1 MTHPET
7 AEGEPFRFAPVAGE
21 AIPEGEPEAIG
32 AVVAAIEAEVRST
45 AATGPARR
53 DAHPKAHGCVRAEFR
68 VLDGLPVHLRAGV
81 FAEPRCYPAWVRLSN
96 GSETPRN
103 DRRGDG
109 RGLAI
114 KLLGVE
120 GSPSGTQDFLLINH
134 PSFFV
139 RNAIDYIAFQ
149 AAKPRWRFFFPGW
162 NPTRFRWRELAVA
175 GAIVR
180 RRVTNP
186 LDIRY
191 WSMTPYLF
199 GDVACKFS
207 ARPAS
212 PPSRFHGTDGPDFLR
227 RNLSRHLA
235 EAGAAFDFLVQLRGD
250 PDAMPI
256 EDPTVIWSEAASPFI
271 PVARLTIPRQ
281 AFETAEQMAFCENLS
296 FTPWHCVPA
305 HRPLGGINRSRLAV
319 YEAISRLR
327 HELNGTVRAEP
338 RQAEPS

>member
-1 MTHPET
+1 MIDPEKPQGD
-7 AEGEPFRFAPVAGE
+7 AFRFAPVAGE
-21 AIPEGEPEAIG
+21 AIPHGEEEAIR
-32 AVVAAIEAEVRST
+32 AVVTAIEAQVRAT
-45 AATGPARR
+45 AATGRARR

-68 VLDGLPVHLRAGV
+68 VLDGLPTHLRVGV
-81 FAEPRCYPAWVRLSN
+81 FAETRSYPAWVRLSN
-96 GSETPRN
+96 GSETPRE

-109 RGLAI
+109 RGLAV
-114 KLLGVE
+114 KLLDVE
-120 GSPSGTQDFLLINH
+120 ASPSGTQDFLLINH

-139 RNAIDYIAFQ
+139 RNAADYVAFQ
-149 AAKPRWRFFFPGW
+149 AAEPRWRFFVPGW
-162 NPTRFRWRELAVA
+162 NPFRFRWRELGIA

-180 RRVTNP
+180 KRVTNP

-207 ARPAS
+207 VRPAS
-212 PPSRFHGTDGPDFLR
+212 PNSRFTGTDGPDFLR

-235 EAGAAFDFLVQLRGD
+235 EDSAAFDFLVQLRGD

-256 EDPTVIWSEAASPFI
+256 EDPTVTWDEDTSPFI
-271 PVARLTIPRQ
+271 PVARLTIPKQ
-281 AFETAEQMAFCENLS
+281 GFESQEQMAFCENLS

-319 YEAISRLR
+319 YETISRLR
-327 HELNGTVRAEP
+327 HALNGTVREEP
-338 RQAEPS
+338 HVVAD